1 MRFDYITGTVLSVW
15 WCSIFYCLCSYKQGP
30 LPARRQVETATA
42 IQKVARNRKA
52 PRSAKSDS
60 CEHNS
65 SHSKRDKVVVCQRV
79 SQEEV
84 KKWAESLEN
93 LISHECGLAAFKAF
107 LKSEYSEENIDFW
120 ISCEEYKKIKSPSKL
135 SPKAKKIYNEFI
147 SVQATKEVNL
157 DSCTREETSRN
168 MLEPT
173 ITCFDE
179 AQKRIFNLMEK
190 DSYRRFL
197 KSRFYLDL
205 ANSSSAG
212 SEKQKGAKSSA
223 DCPSLVPQCA

>member
-1 MRFDYITGTVLSVW
+1 MKHRLGFL
-15 WCSIFYCLCSYKQGP
+15 LQ
-30 LPARRQVETATA
+30 
-42 IQKVARNRKA
+42 
-52 PRSAKSDS
+52 KSDS

-65 SHSKRDKVVVCQRV
+65 SHSKRDKVIVCQRV

-93 LISHECGLAAFKAF
+93 LISHEC
-107 LKSEYSEENIDFW
+107 N
-120 ISCEEYKKIKSPSKL
+120 CEEYKKIKSPSKL

-179 AQKRIFNLMEK
+179 AQKKIFNLMKK

-205 ANSSSAG
+205 VNPSSCG